1 MNIKQNWKIYF
12 ALVVFVIS
20 AVVFLSLNSFSKK
33 ESVSIQSNTEN
44 KVLGEKEKLKSEVK
58 IIGEAVEP
66 AKIKLLFVGDIML
79 DRSIGE
85 RIKNGEDP
93 FQNVQKTFDLYD
105 AVIGNLETSVGEKG
119 DKAAGKL
126 YTFQSSP
133 TTLSSLTKAGFKAVS
148 LANNHTMDYGK
159 FGLEQTLSSLNKEGL
174 NYFGAGKNSAEAFS
188 PYVLKI
194 KDHQVAIIGINDI
207 ETSFANVAEND
218 FGSAYF
224 NLPKIQDSL
233 SKIDSKIPII
243 AMPHWG
249 IEYSLQSSSRQQ
261 NLAQQLFNSGVDLI
275 IGGHP
280 HVFQNSGVLDGK
292 TVYYSLGNFVFD
304 GMEGMP
310 NATKAQMIEVVI
322 EDNQII
328 STRPIN
334 VELDKKGFPKLVE

>member
-1 MNIKQNWKIYF
+1 
-12 ALVVFVIS
+12 
-20 AVVFLSLNSFSKK
+20 
-33 ESVSIQSNTEN
+33 
-44 KVLGEKEKLKSEVK
+44 
-58 IIGEAVEP
+58 
-66 AKIKLLFVGDIML
+66 ML

-119 DKAAGKL
+119 DKASGKL
-126 YTFQSSP
+126 YTFQSTP
-133 TTLSSLTKAGFKAVS
+133 ATLSSLRKAGFKAVS

-174 NYFGAGKNSAEAFS
+174 SYFGAGKNSAEAFS
-188 PYVLKI
+188 PFVLKI
-194 KDHQVAIIGINDI
+194 KDQQVEIIGINDI
-207 ETSFANVAEND
+207 ETNFANVSENNY
-218 FGSAYF
+218 GSAYF

-233 SKIDSKIPII
+233 NKVDSKIPFI

-249 IEYSLQSSSRQQ
+249 TEYSLQSSLRQQ
-261 NLAQQLFNSGVDLI
+261 SLAKQLFNSGVDLI

-280 HVFQNSGVLDGK
+280 HVVQNKDELEGK
-292 TVYYSLGNFVFD
+292 TVYYSMGNFVFD
-304 GMEGMP
+304 GMGGMP

-322 EDNQII
+322 EDNQIV
-328 STRPIN
+328 STRQIN